1 MSPPPTLHLFQIAYS
16 AETRAMVGPGFEVLD
31 NLDNQ
36 RPDWYEYWPIRR
48 FLLGQALDE
57 AAFYGFF
64 SPKFTFKTTLTA
76 SDVRAMVQLHAAKAD
91 VLLFS
96 PQPDM
101 GAFFL
106 NVFEQG
112 ATFDPQLIDVT
123 QRLLQAIG
131 RPAPPLNQLVMDSR
145 QIVFS
150 NYFVARPA
158 FWREWLAINEALFA
172 ICEGPPSA
180 LKADLEANTLYRG
193 GAQRKVFVMERMA
206 SLLLSSQPRWRSR
219 AANPYTTGWSRS
231 RLARFPHE
239 AAMSDA
245 LKIAWREQRFPQ
257 FMEAFGE
264 LRERMHERMLAM
276 PSEGGATASP
286 APGAEVR

>member
-1 MSPPPTLHLFQIAYS
+1 
-16 AETRAMVGPGFEVLD
+16 
-31 NLDNQ
+31 
-36 RPDWYEYWPIRR
+36 
-48 FLLGQALDE
+48 
-57 AAFYGFF
+57 
-64 SPKFTFKTTLTA
+64 
-76 SDVRAMVQLHAAKAD
+76 VQLHAAKAD